1 MQTVVSESELMAPFP
16 VRKFSKQE
24 YQLLGELGV
33 LSVED
38 RVELLEG
45 WIVPKMNHNPPHDL
59 ALMLVEEKIRRC
71 LLSNMLLRIQMPIST
86 FDSEPEPDLAIVL
99 GPIRRYAQHH
109 PRPENTLLVIEI
121 ADTSLARDRQKC
133 RLYARGN
140 VKEYWIVNLADRQIE
155 VFSQPSG
162 PSIAPNYGSND
173 VYDVSSTI
181 AFSTDG
187 VLTFPILV
195 SELLP

>member
-1 MQTVVSESELMAPFP
+1 MQAGVSESDLMAPFP

-45 WIVPKMNHNPPHDL
+45 WIVNKMNHNPPHDL
-59 ALMLVEEKIRRC
+59 ALMLVEEKIRSC
-71 LLSNMLLRIQMPIST
+71 LLSNMLLRVQMPIST
-86 FDSEPEPDLAIVL
+86 IDSEPEPDLAIVL
-99 GPIRRYAQHH
+99 GPIRRYGLRH
-109 PRPENTLLVIEI
+109 PKPDEVLLVIEV

-140 VKEYWIVNLADRQIE
+140 VKEYWIVNLVDRQIE

-162 PSIAPNYGSND
+162 PSIAPNYGCHD
-173 VYDVSSTI
+173 VYDVSGTI

-187 VLTFPILV
+187 VLTFPIQV
-195 SELLP
+195 NEILP

>member
-1 MQTVVSESELMAPFP
+1 MHAVVTESDLIAPFP

-38 RVELLEG
+38 HVELLEG

-59 ALMLVEEKIRRC
+59 ALMLVEEKIRSC
-71 LLSNMLLRIQMPIST
+71 MLSNMLLRVQMPIST
-86 FDSEPEPDLAIVL
+86 IDSEPEPDLAIVL

-109 PRPENTLLVIEI
+109 PRPDEVSLVIEI
-121 ADTSLARDRQKC
+121 ADTSLTRDRQKC

-140 VKEYWIVNLADRQIE
+140 VKEYWIVNLVDRQIE
-155 VFSQPSG
+155 VFRQPSG
-162 PSIAPNYGSND
+162 PSIAPCYGSHD
-173 VYDVSSTI
+173 VYDASGTI

-195 SELLP
+195 SEILP